1 MNRSLEPQDFAMKL
15 SRVHAEGVDGHDL
28 GVRGGQPCCRRL
40 AQKSPECR
48 DRLSFFG
55 ELSNPRLSHPRP
67 GWRVGFQHNRAF
79 KFQHNRAFKM
89 FGEDPSQASRIE
101 TRAPR
106 TTSHPFTVQNRRF
119 RRSPPLRAAPPWG
132 RFPRDRAH
140 ARMLQLAA
148 EPAAVCKDTTH
159 NGPRD
164 AENTPFQVAYKP
176 HGWPLEGCR
185 LRVSG
190 QPIRPLEDKPAVA
203 RRRSIGG
210 NRKRN
215 NKESQFQS
223 IR

>member
-1 MNRSLEPQDFAMKL
+1 MKL

-119 RRSPPLRAAPPWG
+119 RRSPPLWRDHG
-132 RFPRDRAH
+132 GGFPATAH

-190 QPIRPLEDKPAVA
+190 QPIRPLEDKPAVRDGVA
-203 RRRSIGG
+203 SEEIANATTKNRSS
-210 NRKRN
+210 
-215 NKESQFQS
+215 SQ
-223 IR
+223 